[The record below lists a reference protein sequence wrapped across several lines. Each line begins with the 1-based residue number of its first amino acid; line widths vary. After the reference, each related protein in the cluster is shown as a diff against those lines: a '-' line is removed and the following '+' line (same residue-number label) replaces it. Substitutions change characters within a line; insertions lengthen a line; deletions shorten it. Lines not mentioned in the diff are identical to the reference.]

1 MSLTTRKLH
10 PLVGAEIVG
19 VDVKTADEATFTA
32 IVAAFNEH
40 SVLLFR
46 GQALTDEQQIAFSR
60 RFGPLETTIRS
71 IATQESTPNHI
82 ANLSNVDADGRLIP
96 AGDKRNIYNAGNQMW
111 HTDSSFKKVPAM
123 ASLLS
128 AREIPAEG
136 GETQFASMRVG
147 YARLPVDMQR
157 FLEDKVAIHSFVY
170 SRGLVDDALMPPDH
184 AAQVPPVRQALV
196 RANPVNGRKG
206 FYVGSHACEI
216 VGMPTAEAR
225 ALLRE
230 LREAATRPELVYTHR
245 WRLGEVV
252 VIRHPLVQHK
262 LGLMRRKD
270 TSTSEFR
277 SLLAEISMLLAYEV
291 TRDLPTHEVAAETP
305 VAATTIRLLD
315 GKKIVLV
322 SILRAGNGLL
332 DGMLRILPSARVGHV
347 GLYRDPTTL
356 QAVEYYFKLPHEMA
370 ERDVVVLDP
379 MLATGNS
386 AIAAVSRVRATRPRS
401 IRFVCLLTCPEG
413 LASFH
418 RVHPDVPVYT
428 AAIDSHLN
436 EHGYIVPGLGDA
448 GDRLFG
454 TR

>member
-1 MSLTTRKLH
+1 
-10 PLVGAEIVG
+10 
-19 VDVKTADEATFTA
+19 
-32 IVAAFNEH
+32 
-40 SVLLFR
+40 
-46 GQALTDEQQIAFSR
+46 
-60 RFGPLETTIRS
+60 
-71 IATQESTPNHI
+71 
-82 ANLSNVDADGRLIP
+82 
-96 AGDKRNIYNAGNQMW
+96 
-111 HTDSSFKKVPAM
+111 
-123 ASLLS
+123 
-128 AREIPAEG
+128 
-136 GETQFASMRVG
+136 
-147 YARLPVDMQR
+147 
-157 FLEDKVAIHSFVY
+157 
-170 SRGLVDDALMPPDH
+170 
-184 AAQVPPVRQALV
+184 
-196 RANPVNGRKG
+196 
-206 FYVGSHACEI
+206 
-216 VGMPTAEAR
+216 
-225 ALLRE
+225 
-230 LREAATRPELVYTHR
+230 
-245 WRLGEVV
+245 VV

-262 LGLMRRKD
+262 LGLMRKKD
-270 TSTSEFR
+270 TATSVFR

-305 VAATTIRLLD
+305 VAPTTIRLLD

-347 GLYRDPTTL
+347 GLYRDAATL

-386 AIAAVSRVRATRPRS
+386 AIAAVTRVRATHPRS

-413 LASFH
+413 LAAFH
-418 RVHPDVPVYT
+418 RAHPDVPVYT